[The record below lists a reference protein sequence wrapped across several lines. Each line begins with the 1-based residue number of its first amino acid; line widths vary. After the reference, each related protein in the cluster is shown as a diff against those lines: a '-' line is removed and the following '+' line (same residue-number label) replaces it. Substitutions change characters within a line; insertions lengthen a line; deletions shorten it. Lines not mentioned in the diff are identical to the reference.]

1 MQYLIQLLISGLA
14 IGAIYGLIAMGFAV
28 IYKSTG
34 LVNFAQGEMT
44 MITAY
49 IAWTIST
56 TVSGNVFVVAVG
68 AILAAVVLGLVIE
81 RVVMR
86 PMLGEPVFA
95 TVMVTIGL
103 AVILRSSINFIWDA
117 YPHGLDVGVGRD
129 IVRIG
134 GDRRS
139 HRPDRRHRRR
149 CWLLLAAIW
158 AFFRYSKFGIA
169 MRAVAADDRTAL
181 LMGISATRVHAL
193 AWAASSVIAGIGGV
207 FFALSYDLSPA
218 MFQLGL
224 KAFPATILGGLDA
237 VLGSGLGGLL
247 IGIIENLAGGY
258 LGSGMK
264 EVAGFAMIIVV
275 LMVRPFGIFGERDIE
290 RV

>member
-56 TVSGNVFVVAVG
+56 TVSGNVFVVAAG
-68 AILAAVVLGLVIE
+68 AILAAIVLGLVIE
-81 RVVMR
+81 RLVMR

-103 AVILRSSINFIWDA
+103 AVILRSAINFIWDA
-117 YPHGLDVGVGRD
+117 YPHGLDVGMGRG
-129 IVRIG
+129 IVHLGGIG
-134 GDRRS
+134 VRTGQIAVIVTLL
-139 HRPDRRHRRR
+139 
-149 CWLLLAAIW
+149 LLLAAIW
-158 AFFRYSKFGIA
+158 AFFRYSKVGVA

-181 LMGISATRVHAL
+181 LMGISATKVHGL

-247 IGIIENLAGGY
+247 IGITENLAGGY

-275 LMVRPFGIFGERDIE
+275 LMIRPFGIFGERDIE

>member
-1 MQYLIQLLISGLA
+1 LPGGGLMQYFMQLLISGLA

-117 YPHGLDVGVGRD
+117 YPHGLDVGFGRT

-134 GDRRS
+134 QIAVIAT
-139 HRPDRRHRRR
+139 
-149 CWLLLAAIW
+149 LLVLLAAIW
-158 AFFRYSKFGIA
+158 AFFRYSKIGVA

-181 LMGISATRVHAL
+181 LMGISATKVHAL

-224 KAFPATILGGLDA
+224 K
-237 VLGSGLGGLL
+237 
-247 IGIIENLAGGY
+247 
-258 LGSGMK
+258 
-264 EVAGFAMIIVV
+264 
-275 LMVRPFGIFGERDIE
+275 
-290 RV
+290 

>member
-1 MQYLIQLLISGLA
+1 MYLLQLLLSGLA
-14 IGAIYGLIAMGFAV
+14 VGAIYSLIAMGFAV

-56 TVSGNVFVVAVG
+56 TVSGNVVVVTCG
-68 AILAAVVLGLVIE
+68 AIVAAIMLGLVIE
-81 RVVMR
+81 RLVMR
-86 PMLGEPVFA
+86 PMLGEPLFA

-103 AVILRSSINFIWDA
+103 AVILRSAINFIWDA
-117 YPHGLDVGVGRD
+117 YPHGLDVGVGHD
-129 IVRIG
+129 IVRAGGIG
-134 GDRRS
+134 MRTAQIAVIAT
-139 HRPDRRHRRR
+139 
-149 CWLLLAAIW
+149 LLLLLVAIW
-158 AFFRYSKFGIA
+158 AFFRYSRFGIA
-169 MRAVAADDRTAL
+169 MRAVASDDRTAL
-181 LMGISATRVHAL
+181 LMGISAPRVHAL

-247 IGIIENLAGGY
+247 IGLTENLAGGY
-258 LGSGMK
+258 LGNGMK
-264 EVAGFAMIIVV
+264 EVAGFLMIIVV
-275 LMVRPFGIFGERDIE
+275 LMIRPFGLFGERDIE

>member
-1 MQYLIQLLISGLA
+1 MEYLVQLLVSGLA

-49 IAWTIST
+49 VAWTIST
-56 TVSGNVFVVAVG
+56 TVSGNAVVVALG
-68 AILAAVVLGLVIE
+68 AILFAALLGLLIE
-81 RVVMR
+81 RLVMR

-103 AVILRSSINFIWDA
+103 AVVLRSSI
-117 YPHGLDVGVGRD
+117 GLHLGRLSSWA
-129 IVRIG
+129 RFG
-134 GDRRS
+134 RRPQHCPRRRYRRS
-139 HRPDRRHRRR
+139 HRPNSGYRDAS
-149 CWLLLAAIW
+149 AAAGYLW

-181 LMGISATRVHAL
+181 LMGISATRIHAI
-193 AWAASSVIAGIGGV
+193 AWAASSVIAGIAGV

-218 MFQLGL
+218 MYQLGL

-247 IGIIENLAGGY
+247 IGITENLAGGY
-258 LGSGMK
+258 LGSATK

-275 LMVRPFGIFGERDIE
+275 LMIRPFGIFGERDIE

>member
-1 MQYLIQLLISGLA
+1 
-14 IGAIYGLIAMGFAV
+14 V

-56 TVSGNVFVVAVG
+56 TVSGNVFVVALG
-68 AILAAVVLGLVIE
+68 AIVAAVVLGLVIE

-117 YPHGLDVGVGRD
+117 YPHGLDVGFGRS

-134 GDRRS
+134 AIGVRTGQIAVIAT
-139 HRPDRRHRRR
+139 
-149 CWLLLAAIW
+149 LLALLAAIW
-158 AFFRYSKFGIA
+158 AFFRYSKIGVA

-247 IGIIENLAGGY
+247 IGITENLAGGY
-258 LGSGMK
+258 VGSGMK

-275 LMVRPFGIFGERDIE
+275 LMIRPFGIFGERDIE